1 MAFWELKSLITSA
14 PVLILPNQD
23 APFQLKTNASSY
35 MTGVILS
42 QLCDDEKWHPVSF
55 TSKSL
60 SPTKRNYTN
69 YDKELLLVI
78 HGLEEW
84 RLLKSVPGRLTQLC
98 SLVGVKQ
105 LSYYL
110 YQAD

>member
-1 MAFWELKSLITSA
+1 MAFRELKSLITSA

-60 SPTKRNYTN
+60 SPAKRNYTN

-84 RLLKSVPGRLTQLC
+84 RHISMAWF
-98 SLVGVKQ
+98 SLVQHTFSQASGGQ
-105 LSYYL
+105 GSEDMLS
-110 YQAD
+110 